1 MVLLLTYLPEIAG
14 FLLLIMS
21 ATQLPSLGPILILGQ
36 FAIIGLLALRYTTVL
51 AEAGLKWWWL
61 LLSPIIAVISALW
74 SEVPLLSARY
84 AAQLLFTCYVGVFLA
99 LLLSP
104 RRYILTLMT
113 AMFVFCL
120 LCIAN
125 GQMGTSA
132 DGWVLIGLTGSK
144 NQLAYVAQILLMSA
158 IATLTFKNVMPPLR
172 WIAVLALP
180 LSVYLLEGTNSATA
194 VLMAAGGTFV
204 LLSLWWT
211 ERLPPGG
218 RLFTLLG
225 LILILAPLTM
235 LTPEAIDAFNHFMFN
250 TLNKDPT
257 LTGRTLLW
265 ERADHLI
272 AQRPLLG
279 YGFQSVWM
287 GDSSETIGLRRL
299 TGITDGRT
307 FHFHDSFR
315 QAAVDTG
322 YIGLAAFVGVMVAVG
337 FSSLRTILLR
347 PSVASSF
354 FVVLFALMV
363 TRAFTDMLLGPFS
376 IHTLLYFAC
385 CVYAFW
391 RPENETRETPLASLW
406 RAPASYRA
414 VR

>member
-1 MVLLLTYLPEIAG
+1 MVLLNYLPEVAG

-21 ATQLPSLGPILILGQ
+21 ATQLPSVGPILILGQ
-36 FAIIGLLALRYTTVL
+36 FAIIGLLTLRYTTVF
-51 AEAGLKWWWL
+51 AQAGLKWWWL
-61 LLSPIIAVISALW
+61 LLSPAFALVSALW

-84 AAQLLFTCYVGVFLA
+84 AAQLLFSCYVGVFLA

-104 RRYILTLMT
+104 RRYILTLMA
-113 AMFVFCL
+113 AMFVFCI
-120 LCIAN
+120 LCIVN
-125 GQMGTSA
+125 GRQGTSA

-144 NQLAYVAQILLMSA
+144 NQMGYVAQILLMSA
-158 IATLTFKNVMPPLR
+158 IATLTFKNVATPLR
-172 WIAVLALP
+172 WIALLSLP
-180 LSVYLLEGTNSATA
+180 LSVFLLAGTNSATA
-194 VLMAAGGTFV
+194 VLMAVGGTFV
-204 LLSLWWT
+204 LLSLWWA

-218 RLFTLLG
+218 RVFTLLA
-225 LILILAPLTM
+225 LLLILAPLTM
-235 LTPEAIDAFNHFMFN
+235 LTPEAIEAFNHFMFN

-272 AQRPLLG
+272 AQRPLFG

-287 GDSSETIGLRRL
+287 SDSSETIGLRRL
-299 TGITDGRT
+299 TNITDGRT

-322 YIGLAAFVGVMVAVG
+322 YIGLAAFIGVMVAAG
-337 FSSLRTILLR
+337 LASMRTILLR
-347 PSVASSF
+347 PSVANSF

-391 RPENETRETPLASLW
+391 RPEMEIQDAPLAGVR
-406 RAPASYRA
+406 RAPMPYRA
-414 VR
+414 AR